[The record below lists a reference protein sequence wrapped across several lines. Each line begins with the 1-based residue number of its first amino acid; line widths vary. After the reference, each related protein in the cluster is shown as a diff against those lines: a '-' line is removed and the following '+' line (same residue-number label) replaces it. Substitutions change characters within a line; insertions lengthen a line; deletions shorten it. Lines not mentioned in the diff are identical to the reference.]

1 MKGYASDALGGRVA
15 VVTGAGGGL
24 GGAIVAQLAAMGA
37 RVVLLDLRPL
47 VPHEVVPGLTGHD
60 HLALAC
66 DITNEDAVAAA
77 AAQVLAQFGR
87 CDVLVNNAAVLPPA
101 TNLEQMDSS
110 LWDQVLSVNL
120 KGSFLCAKHFGALML
135 AAGQGA
141 IVNLASIAA
150 VSPNAVG
157 AYGPSK
163 AAILALT
170 RQIAVEWGP
179 RGVRANAVSPGLV
192 RTPMSENFYADPHVL
207 AARTAAVASRRIGAP
222 GDVASV
228 VAFLASDASAYVNGQ
243 EIVVDGGF
251 LHTALM
257 NIQKRN

>member
-1 MKGYASDALGGRVA
+1 MNAFSNTALEGRTA

-24 GGAIVAQLAAMGA
+24 GGAIVQQLAAMGA
-37 RVVLLDLRPL
+37 RVALLDLRELSIPD
-47 VPHEVVPGLTGHD
+47 VAPGLTASD
-60 HLALAC
+60 HLALTC
-66 DITNEDAVAAA
+66 DITHEDAVGNAAA
-77 AAQVLAQFGR
+77 RVLQHFGR
-87 CDVLVNNAAVLPPA
+87 CDILVNNAAVLPPPVK
-101 TNLEQMDSS
+101 LEHMDAG
-110 LWDQVLSVNL
+110 LWDQVMSVNL
-120 KGSFLCAKHFGALML
+120 KGAFLCAKHFGAPML
-135 AAGQGA
+135 AAGQGS

-192 RTPMSENFYADPHVL
+192 RTPMSENFYADPQIL
-207 AARTAAVASRRIGAP
+207 AARTAVVASRRIGVP
-222 GDVASV
+222 DDIASV
-228 VAFLASDASAYVNGQ
+228 VGFLASDASAYVNGQ
-243 EIVVDGGF
+243 EILVDGGF

-257 NIQKRN
+257 NIQKK